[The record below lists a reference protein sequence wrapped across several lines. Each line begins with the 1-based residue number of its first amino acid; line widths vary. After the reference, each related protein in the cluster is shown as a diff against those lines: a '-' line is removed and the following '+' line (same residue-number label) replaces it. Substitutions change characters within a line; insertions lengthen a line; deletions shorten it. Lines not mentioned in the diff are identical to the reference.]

1 MDNQSF
7 PHKANQIDS
16 FAFVNM
22 KLASFDIFD
31 TALIRR
37 CGKPENI
44 FYLLSHRLYPD
55 DVAKQED
62 FLLWRIKAERAAIDR
77 YRHEVMLTD
86 IYDDPD
92 LDGFNEYS
100 KDELVAIEK
109 EVEADNL
116 IANVMVK
123 ALISQKR
130 DAGYT
135 ICFISDM
142 YLDNDF
148 LSTILIREGCLLVG
162 EQIFVSCEQGMRKST
177 GALYGFVKKQ
187 LYPDLWEHYGDNR
200 QSDVKIA
207 RKVGIKATCI
217 NSGFTNAERR
227 LLKEKT
233 QQRDKYSLSL
243 LTGLSRAA
251 RLSDSPSAE
260 VTLAADF
267 VVSTYIPYAL
277 FILRTAR
284 ERGIR
289 RLYFLSRD
297 SYILM
302 KTVQVL
308 SPNDIELRYLF
319 VSRQSL
325 LLPYLAEPTAER
337 FLEVMDHKTVYR
349 KHVDIL
355 LHKLGTERNELQEIS
370 ITFDYNH
377 IATRDQEQDFLHK
390 IFDEAFVPVLQQR
403 AQKERQNLLAYFEQ
417 EGLFDGTENAM
428 VDIGWLGTSRLM
440 INRMLR
446 ETGHCET
453 LFLYFGIR
461 NDVLPTNYGRYI
473 TYFPAG
479 QLSTESTVLLENYFS
494 ASPYPTTIGYRHDE
508 GCIVPIFPIGT
519 FYTETSII
527 RANVGVMES
536 LMPIIA
542 SMKFI
547 REEILYQW
555 AALSIDSIISLK
567 SEMDLSP
574 VAQCSGFGKEPLARR
589 LTFVELCSAVL
600 LGNDITALDRMSI
613 YMTCGKQLRSSL
625 LKCHKTIHHI
635 KNLIFRKYIY
645 KPE

>member
-1 MDNQSF
+1 
-7 PHKANQIDS
+7 
-16 FAFVNM
+16 M

-44 FYLLSHRLYPD
+44 FYLLAYRLYPD
-55 DVAKQED
+55 DTAKQED
-62 FLLWRIKAERAAIDR
+62 FLLWRTKAEDNATGRCSR
-77 YRHEVMLTD
+77 EVTLSD
-86 IYDDPD
+86 IYANPD
-92 LDGFNEYS
+92 LEGFNEYTET
-100 KDELVAIEK
+100 ELIAAEK

-116 IANVMVK
+116 TANLAVK
-123 ALISQKR
+123 ALIFQKR
-130 DAGYT
+130 EAGYT

-142 YLDNDF
+142 YLDSDF
-148 LSTILIREGCLLVG
+148 LTTILIREGCLLEG

-177 GALYGFVKKQ
+177 GALYRQVRKQ
-187 LYPDLWEHYGDNR
+187 LQPAVWEHYGDNR
-200 QSDVKIA
+200 QSDIKVA
-207 RKVGIKATCI
+207 RNVGIQVTYI
-217 NSGFTNAERR
+217 NSDFTDVERR
-227 LLKEKT
+227 SLKET
-233 QQRDKYSLSL
+233 TRQRDKYSLSL
-243 LTGLSRAA
+243 LAGLSRAA

-260 VTLAADF
+260 MTLAADF
-267 VVSTYIPYAL
+267 VAPTYISYTL
-277 FILRTAR
+277 FILNSAR
-284 ERGIR
+284 ERGIK

-302 KTVQVL
+302 KALQSL
-308 SPNDIELRYLF
+308 SPNDIELKYLF

-337 FLEVMDHKTVYR
+337 FLAVMDHKTVYR

-355 LHKLGTERNELQEIS
+355 LHKLGTDRNELQEIG

-428 VDIGWLGTSRLM
+428 IDIGWLGTSRLM

-461 NDVLPTNYGRYI
+461 NDVLPTKYGRYI

-574 VAQCSGFGKEPLARR
+574 VAQCSGFGEEPLARR
-589 LTFVELCSAVL
+589 LTFVELIQL
-600 LGNDITALDRMSI
+600 LLTGKHITAMDKMSLYITCGRRMSLPLLWMYDAVHLLKGKI
-613 YMTCGKQLRSSL
+613 YMRFVYQFK
-625 LKCHKTIHHI
+625 
-635 KNLIFRKYIY
+635 
-645 KPE
+645 